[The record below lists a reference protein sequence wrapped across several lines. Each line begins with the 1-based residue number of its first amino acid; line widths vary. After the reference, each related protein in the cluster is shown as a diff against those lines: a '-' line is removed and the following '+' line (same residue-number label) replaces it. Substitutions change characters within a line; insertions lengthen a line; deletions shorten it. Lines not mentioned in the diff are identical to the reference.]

1 MGKQRIMIQNSQPKQ
16 PKSQIPAEFLLKHR
30 RRDPMERAWPGGG
43 TPFGGEG
50 VVPHI
55 FTVAGRYGVASKVY
69 SWGDEAMMDSR
80 ENAELMRNELA
91 IMECIEARKRSTSL
105 LSWHIGPGDEGLD
118 AITRDRLKINSR
130 YSNRWDA
137 EELSAKVS
145 LILSRTPNLTKLF
158 DSLMDAIWYGRYGTE
173 QYWRPIEVDGLS
185 NRVMAIKHWQPRH
198 GDKLVF
204 RYDDGTMQYDPNQIG
219 VRIGPGYNVQ
229 KEFSDYVGNKYKK
242 VEATMFGLA
251 YFLDNAERK
260 QYAVHKHIIE
270 DGDFNHPLKAG
281 SIHGVGIRSR
291 IYWTWYAYSEALKLL
306 MEYLERSALGI
317 EIWRYPAHNKQAK
330 NAAAEAA
337 QRRGAPGRSILMV
350 PVPEGESAALYD
362 VEIVEPGLQGAD
374 VLSGILDQFYGHK
387 MKRYMLGQTLTTEAD
402 ATGLGSGVA
411 DAHQATYA
419 DIVRFDSL
427 GLAETITADIVRQ
440 IQLLNF
446 PGSDGIFLKFSFD
459 TESPQMQFKL
469 DAYRQAWEMGAE
481 IKTDD
486 IFRTL
491 GAARPH
497 EDDDVLQ
504 NPAFMQPDPM
514 MDPMMQGQMMDMGQM
529 LPQDQQYAPTEM
541 TAGAQ
546 DMLAPV
552 EQGQYSAPIEAK
564 PIKLSAIERFTQD
577 YDPEPSD
584 AQIKA
589 GNFKK
594 KKVNWNGLRIS
605 IENPAGTVRK
615 GKWGQ
620 TKMKHDYGYIRQ
632 TEGADGD
639 HLDVFLGPD
648 MDSEIVFI
656 VDQVGPKGVRFDE
669 HKCIIGATNKK
680 QARAIYLGNYSKGW
694 KCGPITAM
702 TVDQFRKWLQH
713 GSQKSRVG
721 KQVSKYSADPYSDL
735 NVPQDIQDHR
745 EKIGLKRRPQRK
757 PPAEPGSMRWEYER
771 AQKKQQGLYDN
782 APDDEDHYANQGML
796 WNEDDHP
803 RESEFHDQKRPGEF
817 APKSNKFG
825 EVQKGMFGEDY
836 EPAKYNPKE
845 HAELTGKAWHEGVT
859 TSKPKPESNDR
870 PFFRKPSAESTTMQA
885 EPEPWTEM
893 QEAVSLAEAYMH
905 DNGDDMPEAIQ
916 KTLEIYP
923 NVNDADLRM
932 ELRDADDSTQ
942 VESDD
947 YYGGPQRRQTNYE
960 LSQPIK
966 GPSGVEFLGYD
977 WRHYLDEQPDNRG
990 EIVTK
995 RVSDWEEAESSDDTG
1010 RQIVHLFSVKTPDGD
1025 AKTMSLESML
1035 KAMGFQNANAGAGVR
1050 SLANAFKQKAI
1061 HEMKLQNTPEDK
1073 QFERQWLQDRIEEY
1087 DEKIEQLNKIA
1098 QRDDN
1103 TPEGRKALLQDV
1115 IETVRMFHTD
1125 TRGNQLGHSPD
1136 FLGNYFMGDRS
1147 AVDKAS
1153 AELNRLHENGYRGT
1167 PAYQKAMDDHK
1178 YAHAQYTRDLRE
1190 SDEYKNGTTLAA
1202 RLRNASGMGSYGGY
1216 GKIPNPDEST
1226 PRKIANWYKKHA
1238 ETVTDQLGAAKAWLQ
1253 KHHPMAQQSADT
1265 ERFEA
1270 MAHSQSDIKTA
1281 NATSRS
1287 GGAVGGHPVTIKYV
1301 KQYAKPK
1308 MSILDFG
1315 AGSQAKQAQELKAE
1329 GMDVTAYDFGHNAKP
1344 GLHDPNALDRQY
1356 HMVYASNVLNVQ
1368 DSPQDLATTIQEI
1381 AASVAPGG
1389 MFIGNLPDSPRKGA
1403 FNGMTPQAGAE
1414 LVQRLLE
1421 KFIGPTEMNDGHT
1434 HPVYV
1439 SQKDG
1444 RNSIQYATDIQRMI
1458 HAECERFGIDPAM
1471 IG

>member
-669 HKCIIGATNKK
+669 HKCIIGAKNKK

-942 VESDD
+942 VDD
-947 YYGGPQRRQTNYE
+947 FPTHEADWPSNSQLTKWAENHLDKVPPKLAGLVKRLHAKAVKNNDNMAMIETQVGRSGDIRNIWGWMKENGHDQGRISGPWGSLVLTPPAYRSNPWRIHYNTSTQ
-960 LSQPIK
+960 
-966 GPSGVEFLGYD
+966 GV
-977 WRHYLDEQPDNRG
+977 W
-990 EIVTK
+990 
-995 RVSDWEEAESSDDTG
+995 
-1010 RQIVHLFSVKTPDGD
+1010 
-1025 AKTMSLESML
+1025 
-1035 KAMGFQNANAGAGVR
+1035 
-1050 SLANAFKQKAI
+1050 
-1061 HEMKLQNTPEDK
+1061 
-1073 QFERQWLQDRIEEY
+1073 
-1087 DEKIEQLNKIA
+1087 
-1098 QRDDN
+1098 
-1103 TPEGRKALLQDV
+1103 EGR
-1115 IETVRMFHTD
+1115 EP
-1125 TRGNQLGHSPD
+1125 G
-1136 FLGNYFMGDRS
+1136 
-1147 AVDKAS
+1147 
-1153 AELNRLHENGYRGT
+1153 
-1167 PAYQKAMDDHK
+1167 
-1178 YAHAQYTRDLRE
+1178 
-1190 SDEYKNGTTLAA
+1190 EYE
-1202 RLRNASGMGSYGGY
+1202 RYY
-1216 GKIPNPDEST
+1216 P
-1226 PRKIANWYKKHA
+1226 
-1238 ETVTDQLGAAKAWLQ
+1238 
-1253 KHHPMAQQSADT
+1253 DT

-1315 AGSQAKQAQELKAE
+1315 AGSQAKQAQELKSQ

-1368 DSPQDLATTIQEI
+1368 DSPQDLATTVQEI